1 MYSCLLLLLLLL
13 LLYSAQSCSKL
24 ILILSHSSIFTV
36 ILSKVNSKLTHFGE
50 SMPAIL
56 VRSITPVSVLHTH
69 EGRPGILQSARAV
82 AKHSAATRDRRRRE
96 RTIENWSD
104 MTWPTRGSQSINKS
118 IKTLEAVTG
127 KAAYREG
134 GDVLL
139 SVVHT
144 CVNFDIIQCLLFT
157 VD

>member
-1 MYSCLLLLLLLL
+1 M
-13 LLYSAQSCSKL
+13 
-24 ILILSHSSIFTV
+24 
-36 ILSKVNSKLTHFGE
+36 LSKVKSELTHFGE

-104 MTWPTRGSQSINKS
+104 MTWPARGDQRVSR
-118 IKTLEAVTG
+118 TLEAVSG

-144 CVNFDIIQCLLFT
+144 CVNFDVIQYLLFT